1 MGSGGGFLDYDGN
14 GELDIYLIQAGPLP
28 GSQSSERL
36 LNQLFRQDPDGS
48 FTDVTSE
55 SGLGDTGYGTGL
67 AVGDIDNDGLLD
79 LYVTNDGP
87 DALYHNQGGG
97 MFRNVTQQAGIT
109 GNFWSASAAFCD
121 YDNDG
126 FLDLYVTRYV
136 RFDPSKQCTSS
147 DGSPD
152 YCSPQSYGYE
162 SDVLY
167 RNEGTG
173 SFTDVSRTAGL
184 HGVEAPGLGVVCAD
198 FNLDGL
204 MDFYVSNDGEANQLW
219 ENQGRGKFIDQAFF
233 NGSAMNEFGQAE
245 AGMGIGLGDADGDGD
260 LDLFLTHLTGQTN
273 TFYRNEGA
281 MGFED
286 VSAAVGFGVTS
297 LPWTGFGTAFFDYD
311 HDGDLDIALVN
322 GRVDKQP
329 PVKRARMG
337 EYWNSYAEP
346 NFLFQNDGSGHFTDV
361 SSLAGLFASQVEIS
375 RGLALGDVDDD
386 GDLDLLVT
394 NTAGTARL
402 FRNDAPKQ
410 GNWLLVR
417 AYDPARRRDSHGAL
431 ITVIAGGR
439 SMFVWPVP
447 LSAT

>member
-1 MGSGGGFLDYDGN
+1 MPCGLRSRTAYALFPFLSFPLCLAVAQEKPPLFTEITDEVGLSFSHEPGAEGRFQPQEVMGSGGGFLDYDGN

-28 GSQSSERL
+28 GSQSSEQL

-273 TFYRNEGA
+273 TSIGTRVQW
-281 MGFED
+281 
-286 VSAAVGFGVTS
+286 VSKTCPR
-297 LPWTGFGTAFFDYD
+297 PW
-311 HDGDLDIALVN
+311 
-322 GRVDKQP
+322 
-329 PVKRARMG
+329 
-337 EYWNSYAEP
+337 
-346 NFLFQNDGSGHFTDV
+346 GS
-361 SSLAGLFASQVEIS
+361 E
-375 RGLALGDVDDD
+375 
-386 GDLDLLVT
+386 
-394 NTAGTARL
+394 
-402 FRNDAPKQ
+402 
-410 GNWLLVR
+410 
-417 AYDPARRRDSHGAL
+417 
-431 ITVIAGGR
+431 
-439 SMFVWPVP
+439 
-447 LSAT
+447 